1 MQKVILSLET
11 EGLLQETSEK
21 EIIIKKV
28 EKAFELPQVREWF
41 DGSKTLYNECPILS
55 KKYDREMGKYKTYRP
70 DRVMYGKDTI
80 DVVDFKFGQK
90 NDEYKKQVREYMDL
104 LKEMEPDK
112 KVRGYLWYILNN
124 QIEEIKA

>member
-1 MQKVILSLET
+1 MS
-11 EGLLQETSEK
+11 
-21 EIIIKKV
+21 
-28 EKAFELPQVREWF
+28 
-41 DGSKTLYNECPILS
+41 
-55 KKYDREMGKYKTYRP
+55 KYKTYRP

-80 DVVDFKFGQK
+80 DVVDFKFGKK